1 MKKIKVKHNKKDRI
15 ICVTSAGKHDF
26 YYVPVDT
33 KERFWL
39 LNTKDFSG
47 SIFGFF
53 RKNGRNMDGRGFSLT
68 IKEIYEI
75 GKSKND
81 KINKIMDRIPSQVEY
96 VIRENCLDMEKDVLS
111 FVDKE
116 EKAISFSYDSEYFEY
131 AV

>member
-1 MKKIKVKHNKKDRI
+1 MKKIKAKHDKKDRI

-26 YYVPVDT
+26 YYVPVGT

-96 VIRENCLDMEKDVLS
+96 VIRENCLDMEKNELS
-111 FVDKE
+111 FADRKE
-116 EKAISFSYDSEYFEY
+116 QVISFSYDSEYFEY

>member
-53 RKNGRNMDGRGFSLT
+53 RKNGRNLDGRGFSLT

-81 KINKIMDRIPSQVEY
+81 KINKIMDRIPSQIEY
-96 VIRENCLDMEKDVLS
+96 VIRENCLNGEKDGLLFMDV
-111 FVDKE
+111 KE
-116 EKAISFSYDSEYFEY
+116 KLVHFPTYDEGYEY

>member
-1 MKKIKVKHNKKDRI
+1 MKKIKAKHDKKDRI

-26 YYVPVDT
+26 YYVPVGT

-81 KINKIMDRIPSQVEY
+81 KINKIMDRIPNQIEY
-96 VIRENCLDMEKDVLS
+96 VIRENCLNGEKEGLLFVDMEEKS
-111 FVDKE
+111 FEFPYSE
-116 EKAISFSYDSEYFEY
+116 EIYEY
-131 AV
+131 VV